1 MSMVGD
7 FFDAIDAAV
16 DNFIL
21 EGYTNVADALD
32 TPLQLLL
39 ILFVAVYGFGLLFGR
54 IEMPVR
60 DAIRHVLIATFVVTF
75 ATTTYAAEAATF
87 VSQVFIDGPNQLA
100 SAIVGGAATG
110 GGSGSLKDTLGVVW
124 DEGMEAGSRT
134 WEKGGFFSNQAAFL
148 MALVVWIVTVVM
160 LVPAVGYLVLAKV
173 ALAVLLVL
181 TPFMAVLFLF
191 RNTKG
196 IFEGWLRQVINFALI
211 PVLIFGILALILNIA
226 EAAAE
231 QISGATR
238 AGGGASLIPAIGAYT
253 LVGAVAAILFLQVN
267 TIAAGIAG
275 GMSLST
281 LGGFAKGGRRAARI
295 ARRGAQR
302 LAGHSPSGAGAGR
315 GAQRVAGRLPG
326 SGAAP
331 SSPTTGA
338 RNAPRNP

>member
-100 SAIVGGAATG
+100 SAIVGGAG

-124 DEGMEAGSRT
+124 DQGMEAGSRT
-134 WEKGGFFSNQAAFL
+134 WESGGFFSNQGAFL

-302 LAGHSPSGAGAGR
+302 LAGRSPTGAGAGR
-315 GAQRVAGRLPG
+315 GAQRLASRLPG
-326 SGAAP
+326 SSAAH
-331 SSPTTGA
+331 SQSTTGA
-338 RNAPRNP
+338 RGAPKNP